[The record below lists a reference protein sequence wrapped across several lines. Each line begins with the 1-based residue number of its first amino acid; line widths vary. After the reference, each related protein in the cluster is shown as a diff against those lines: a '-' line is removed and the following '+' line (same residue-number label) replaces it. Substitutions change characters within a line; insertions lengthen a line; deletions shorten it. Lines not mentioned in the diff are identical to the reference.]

1 MSLAILIS
9 SLGKN
14 LSNVYDWLSNDIY
27 DNVDE
32 IIIVV
37 QKNNDNKYLSLLK
50 KIGCKIIID
59 NNLGLSRSRNIC
71 INYCNSDF
79 FWILDD
85 DVYTN
90 KKNIDVIK
98 KVISEDF
105 CDVMTFRY
113 SNSSKEKPYK
123 KYKNLYELNK
133 INLLKVSSIEIVAKT
148 SFVKENNIRFN
159 ENFGLGSKY
168 PSCEEN
174 LFLLELFDKGAI
186 IKHNPSIVVYHPNIS
201 SGYAAYNPKSLMAKG
216 YICNKY
222 NLFGFILLLYWIFK
236 FSLKYKR
243 VNVVSNFIRGY
254 FIK

>member
-9 SLGKN
+9 ALGKN
-14 LSNVYDWLSNDIY
+14 LSNIYKWISEDILN
-27 DNVDE
+27 NVNE
-32 IIIVV
+32 IVIVV
-37 QKNNDNKYLSLLK
+37 QKKTDNKYISLLK

-59 NNLGLSRSRNIC
+59 NKEGLSRSRNIC
-71 INYCNSDF
+71 IDNCNSDF

-90 KKNIDVIK
+90 NENINIIK

-123 KYKNLYELNK
+123 KYKNLNK
-133 INLLKVSSIEIVAKT
+133 FNKMNLLKVSSIEIVAKR
-148 SFVKENNIRFN
+148 SFVNENNIRFN

-174 LFLLELFDKGAI
+174 LFLLDLFNSGAL
-186 IKHNPSIVVYHPNIS
+186 IKHNHSIVAYHPNIS
-201 SGYAAYNPKSLMAKG
+201 SGYTTYNSNSLMAKG
-216 YICNKY
+216 FICKKY
-222 NLFGFILLLYWIFK
+222 NLSGVFLLIFWIFK
-236 FSLKYKR
+236 FSLKYKKTS
-243 VNVVSNFIRGY
+243 VISNLIRGY

>member
-9 SLGKN
+9 ALGKN
-14 LSNVYDWLSNDIY
+14 LSSVYNWISKDIIN
-27 DNVDE
+27 NVDE

-37 QKNNDNKYLSLLK
+37 QKKTDNKYISLLK

-59 NNLGLSRSRNIC
+59 DNRGLSRSRNIC
-71 INYCNSDF
+71 IDNCNSDF

-90 KKNIDVIK
+90 KANIDIIK
-98 KVISEDF
+98 KVISQNF

-113 SNSSKEKPYK
+113 SNSPKEKPYK
-123 KYKNLYELNK
+123 KYKNLNILNR

-148 SFVKENNIRFN
+148 SFVRKNNVRFN

-174 LFLLELFDKGAI
+174 LFLLDLFNKRAI
-186 IKHNPSIVVYHPNIS
+186 IKHNPSIVVYHPKIS
-201 SGYAAYNPKSLMAKG
+201 SGYASYNPNSMLAKG
-216 YICNKY
+216 YICKKY
-222 NLFGFILLLYWIFK
+222 NLFGLLLFVFWNIK
-236 FSLKYKR
+236 FFLKYKKAS
-243 VNVVSNFIRGY
+243 VVSNFVKGY